1 MIQCV
6 LIYLVMITLF
16 RTYRNCPLNDLK
28 FLVFIRYIVSM
39 LMACFTIFICKILK
53 ETFVAP

>member
-6 LIYLVMITLF
+6 LIYLVMVTLF

-28 FLVFIRYIVSM
+28 CLVFIRYIVSM
-39 LMACFTIFICKILK
+39 LMACFTIFIYKILK